1 VTATHLLDDITKHN
15 VAIRGD
21 LSVKVVRGLRL
32 NVSANA
38 SWVTDQIYISAEG
51 QSEAEILLNLRTRQ
65 SDFNYGFN
73 FGFSYRFGSIYNN
86 VVNNR
91 FR

>member
-1 VTATHLLDDITKHN
+1 M
-15 VAIRGD
+15 
-21 LSVKVVRGLRL
+21 
-32 NVSANA
+32 
-38 SWVTDQIYISAEG
+38 TDE
-51 QSEAEILLNLRTRQ
+51 EILLNLRTRA
-65 SDFNYGFN
+65 SDFNYGLS